1 VLSRIAEALF
11 WIGRYV
17 ERAEDTARLLDV
29 QLQLLVEDP
38 WLPEHQACGDLLTL
52 MGADLGHRG
61 AGRGARGED
70 GGEDDDHAADVDR
83 GDVLRLLA
91 FDPTSA
97 PSIVSSLA
105 GARENARRARETVS
119 TEVWEVLNTSHIA
132 VTSARWRTASP
143 HAFFAW
149 VRDRTA
155 TVTGIADSTMSRDGG
170 WLFLT
175 LGRSI
180 ERADMTA
187 RLISSTAS
195 RGGPA
200 SPWPTLLRACGAH
213 EAFLR
218 TYRGREADTEAAE
231 FLLLDRLFPRSVVHA
246 LAQAERCLGEL
257 DSSGH
262 RAGVFDEA
270 QRRLGHARAELEY
283 RPLADVVANL
293 PAEMTRVQKA
303 CTAASDAVAR
313 RYFAAGDETT
323 WVGGTA

>member
-38 WLPEHQACGDLLTL
+38 WLDEPVACRNLLNVMGAPTEGACGRETVLEV
-52 MGADLGHRG
+52 LGY
-61 AGRGARGED
+61 
-70 GGEDDDHAADVDR
+70 
-83 GDVLRLLA
+83 
-91 FDPTSA
+91 DPASTA
-97 PSIVSSLA
+97 SIVASIG

-119 TEVWEVLNTSHIA
+119 TEMWEVLNTTWNS
-132 VTSARWRTASP
+132 VPSGRWRAASP

-149 VRDRTA
+149 VRERTA
-155 TVTGIADSTMSRDGG
+155 TVTGIADSTMSRDDG
-170 WLFLT
+170 WLFLV

-187 RLISSTAS
+187 RLVTSTAA

-200 SPWPTLLRACGAH
+200 SRWPSLLRACGAH

-218 TYRGREADTEAAE
+218 TYRGLEADTEAAE

-246 LAQAERCLGEL
+246 LAQAERCLAEL
-257 DSSGH
+257 ESSGQ

-270 QRRLGHARAELEY
+270 QRRLGRTRAELEY
-283 RPLADVVANL
+283 RPLTDVLAHL
-293 PAEMTRVQKA
+293 PEEMERVQRT
-303 CTAASDAVAR
+303 CTAASDAVTR
-313 RYFAAGDETT
+313 RYFASGDAMT
-323 WVGGTA
+323 WLGGTA